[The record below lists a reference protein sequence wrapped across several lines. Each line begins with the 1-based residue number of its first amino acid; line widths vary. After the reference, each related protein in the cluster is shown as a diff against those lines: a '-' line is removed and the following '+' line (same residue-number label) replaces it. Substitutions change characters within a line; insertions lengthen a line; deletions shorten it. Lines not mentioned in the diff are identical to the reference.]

1 MKKHTTLLYNCREW
15 KGFVNKNGYESNI
28 KGYWCIKTYINSLF
42 IFRGESILDIQEFA
56 NWLFTEGKAAKTIES
71 YVNDVKG
78 FQSFLQDKLNDV
90 PVLSRFSF
98 VRYKEHLIKEG
109 YKVSTINKKINSL
122 KVYNDFLR
130 TKEVVDESF
139 IQLKRDRIKIA
150 AGSEKVVEALSEEQV
165 EKLLF
170 YVENRNKVCTRNK
183 LIVYLL
189 LYTGVRVSELVG
201 IKIGDIDFLTNQ
213 LIVIGKG
220 GKRREIG
227 LRQDVLQL
235 IRQYMKEERSESV
248 FHQSDHLLVSQRAEK
263 MHRDAVRDWLA
274 KISKELGFHLH
285 PHLFRHTFATR
296 LLKKGVNLTTVSK
309 ICGHQS
315 VHVTAQYYIQTTK
328 QEKMDAVNKL

>member
-1 MKKHTTLLYNCREW
+1 M
-15 KGFVNKNGYESNI
+15 
-28 KGYWCIKTYINSLF
+28 
-42 IFRGESILDIQEFA
+42 LDVGEFA

-78 FQSFLQDKLNDV
+78 FQSYLQEKLKDV

-109 YKVSTINKKINSL
+109 FAVSTINKKITSL

-130 TKEVVDESF
+130 TKGVLNETI

-150 AGSEKVVEALSEEQV
+150 TGSEDTVDALSEEQV
-165 EKLLF
+165 ETLLF
-170 YVENRNKVCTRNK
+170 YIENRNKVSTRNR

-201 IKIGDIDFLTNQ
+201 TKITDIDFLTSQ
-213 LIVIGKG
+213 LMVIGKG

-235 IRQYMKEERSESV
+235 VRDYMKEERSESN
-248 FHQSDHLLVSQRAEK
+248 FSHSDYLLVSQRAEN

-274 KISKELGFHLH
+274 KISKELDFKLH
-285 PHLFRHTFATR
+285 PHFFRHTFCTR
-296 LLKKGVNLTTVSK
+296 LLKKGVDLTTVSK
-309 ICGHQS
+309 LAGHS
-315 VHVTAQYYIQTTK
+315 NVNMTARFYIQTTK
-328 QEKMDAVNKL
+328 QEKMDAVNLL

>member
-1 MKKHTTLLYNCREW
+1 M
-15 KGFVNKNGYESNI
+15 
-28 KGYWCIKTYINSLF
+28 
-42 IFRGESILDIQEFA
+42 DIEKFKQ
-56 NWLFTEGKAAKTIES
+56 WLFAEGKAPKTIES

-78 FQSFLQDKLNDV
+78 FQTYFRERLKDI

-98 VRYKEHLIKEG
+98 VKYKEHLIKEG
-109 YKVSTINKKINSL
+109 YAVSTINKKINSL

-130 TKEVVDESF
+130 TERIVSESF

-150 AGSEKVVEALSEEQV
+150 DGSEETVDALSEEQV

-170 YVENRNKVCTRNK
+170 YVEDRQKVTLRNK

-201 IKIGDIDFLTNQ
+201 IQIADIDFLTST
-213 LIVIGKG
+213 LKVTGKG

-227 LRQDVLQL
+227 LRRDVLYL

-248 FHQSDHLLVSQRAEK
+248 FRDSPYLLLSQRAGK

-274 KISKELGFHLH
+274 KISKELGFKLH
-285 PHLFRHTFATR
+285 PHLFRHTFCTR
-296 LLKKGVNLTTVSK
+296 LLKKGVDLTTVSK
-309 ICGHQS
+309 LAGHS
-315 VHVTAQYYIQTTK
+315 TVNMTAKYYIQTTR
-328 QEKMDAVNKL
+328 QEKLDAVQLL

>member
-1 MKKHTTLLYNCREW
+1 
-15 KGFVNKNGYESNI
+15 
-28 KGYWCIKTYINSLF
+28 
-42 IFRGESILDIQEFA
+42 LDIEKFKQ
-56 NWLFTEGKAAKTIES
+56 WLFAEGKAPKTIES

-78 FQSFLQDKLNDV
+78 FQTYFRERLKDI

-98 VRYKEHLIKEG
+98 VKYKEHLIKEG
-109 YKVSTINKKINSL
+109 YAVSTINKKINSL

-130 TKEVVDESF
+130 TERIVSESF

-150 AGSEKVVEALSEEQV
+150 DGSEETVDALSEEQV

-170 YVENRNKVCTRNK
+170 YVEDRQKVTLRNK

-201 IKIGDIDFLTNQ
+201 IQIADIDFLTST
-213 LIVIGKG
+213 LKVTGKG

-227 LRQDVLQL
+227 LRRDVLYL

-248 FHQSDHLLVSQRAEK
+248 FRDSPYLLLSQRAGK

-274 KISKELGFHLH
+274 KISKELGFKLH
-285 PHLFRHTFATR
+285 PHLFRHTFCTR
-296 LLKKGVNLTTVSK
+296 LLKKGVDLTTVSK
-309 ICGHQS
+309 LAGHS
-315 VHVTAQYYIQTTK
+315 TVNMTAKYYIQTTR
-328 QEKMDAVNKL
+328 QEKLDAVQLL

>member
-1 MKKHTTLLYNCREW
+1 MDVL
-15 KGFVNKNGYESNI
+15 
-28 KGYWCIKTYINSLF
+28 
-42 IFRGESILDIQEFA
+42 EFG
-56 NWLFTEGKAAKTIES
+56 NWLFEEGKAAKTIAS

-78 FQSFLQDKLNDV
+78 FQSYLREKLNDV

-98 VRYKEHLIKEG
+98 VQYKEHLTKKG
-109 YKVSTINKKINSL
+109 YAVSTINKKINSL

-130 TKEVVDESF
+130 TKGIIGETF

-150 AGSEKVVEALSEEQV
+150 AGSEDNVDALSEEQV

-170 YVENRNKVCTRNK
+170 YVENRNKVSARNK

-201 IKIGDIDFLTNQ
+201 IQLADIDFLTSQ
-213 LIVIGKG
+213 LVVLGKG

-235 IRQYMKEERSESV
+235 VRQYMGDERSGSV
-248 FHQSDHLLVSQRAEK
+248 FHHSDYLLVSQRAEK

-274 KISKELGFHLH
+274 KVSKELGFRLH
-285 PHLFRHTFATR
+285 PHLFRHTFCTR
-296 LLKKGVNLTTVSK
+296 LLKKGVALTTVSK
-309 ICGHQS
+309 LAGHSS
-315 VHVTAQYYIQTTK
+315 VNMTAKFYIQTTK

>member
-1 MKKHTTLLYNCREW
+1 VFGGE
-15 KGFVNKNGYESNI
+15 
-28 KGYWCIKTYINSLF
+28 
-42 IFRGESILDIQEFA
+42 FRLHIEEFSK
-56 NWLFTEGKAAKTIES
+56 WLFEEGKADKTIES

-78 FQSFLQDKLNDV
+78 FQSYLEEKLKDI

-109 YKVSTINKKINSL
+109 YAVSTINKKVNSL

-130 TKEVVDESF
+130 TKGIVSESF
-139 IQLKRDRIKIA
+139 IQLKKDRIKIA
-150 AGSEKVVEALSEEQV
+150 AGSEDSVDALSEEQV

-170 YVENRNKVCTRNK
+170 YVEDRRKVSLRNK

-201 IKIGDIDFLTNQ
+201 IKISDIDFLTSH
-213 LIVIGKG
+213 LKVVGKG

-227 LRQDVLQL
+227 LRQDVLYL

-248 FHQSDHLLVSQRAEK
+248 FHHSAYLLVSQRAEK

-274 KISKELGFHLH
+274 KVSREVGFKLH
-285 PHLFRHTFATR
+285 PHLFRHTFCSR
-296 LLKKGVNLTTVSK
+296 LLKKGVDLTTVSK
-309 ICGHQS
+309 LAGHS
-315 VHVTAQYYIQTTK
+315 TVNMTAKFYIQTTR
-328 QEKMDAVNKL
+328 QEKMDAVQLL